1 MQITEQPADLF
12 ICHNCDSLQNIS
24 KVKPGNIATCRCCN
38 NILFK
43 NPDNDIDKPLALII
57 ASLILFIV
65 ANIYPVMTL
74 NIAGI
79 EKAAT
84 LTDAAL
90 IFIERGNPGLAA
102 IVWLSS
108 VFIPGF
114 IIFGLFYIL
123 ISIHFNMHLPYTK
136 PTLVWVSRFLPW
148 GMMDVFFLGMLVSLV
163 KLVALADILLGSGFY
178 AFLALIFTY
187 AAASASLEPCLLWK
201 HLDKNTGKQ
210 PEACHE

>member
-1 MQITEQPADLF
+1 MQTTEQPADLF
-12 ICHNCDSLQNIS
+12 ICHKCDSLQNVSHIKLGS
-24 KVKPGNIATCRCCN
+24 VAVCTCCH
-38 NILFK
+38 NILFR
-43 NPDNDIDKPLALII
+43 NPANHIDKPLALIVASIMFFII
-57 ASLILFIV
+57 ANS
-65 ANIYPVMTL
+65 YPIMTL

-102 IVWLSS
+102 VVWLSS

-114 IIFGLFYIL
+114 IISGLFYIL
-123 ISIHFNMHLPYTK
+123 ISIHFNLHLPYTK
-136 PTLVWVSRFLPW
+136 PILVWVSHFLPW

-163 KLVALADILLGSGFY
+163 KLAALADVLLGSGFY
-178 AFLALIFTY
+178 ALLALIVTY
-187 AAASASLEPCLLWK
+187 TAAKASLEPYLLWK
-201 HLDKNTGKQ
+201 YLDTRTVEQ